1 MAVTLIAKNQTA
13 GALALTQLSVPNNE
27 VPAGVGS
34 TVTLTDFATVN
45 EIQDDVELIAHITA
59 GDVIIND
66 GTTDLT
72 QVESL
77 AIVQTTAGPTPG
89 GIPED
94 LAITSLSASSFV
106 SASVYYGDGS
116 NLTGVSSNP
125 AGSNTEIQ
133 FNADGAFGAD
143 PQFTWASGSNIL
155 TVTGDISGSGAISG
169 SFFYGDGG
177 SLTNL
182 PSAAI
187 STYNTPGADRIITSV
202 NATTVEGEANLTFD
216 NTTLTITGDI
226 SGSGNISGSSFY
238 GDGSNL
244 TDLNASNISA
254 GTLNNARLPAT
265 ISVTNVTAS
274 TLVSASAFYGDGSN
288 LTGIIS
294 EAAGSDTEI
303 QFNDGGTAFGGD
315 PQFTWNKT
323 SNTLTVT
330 GDVSASVNISGSDFY
345 GGGANLTDLNASNI
359 SAGTLNNARLPAT
372 ISVTNVTASTLVS
385 ASAFYGDGSNLT
397 NLPAGNAAGSDTQ
410 IQFNDG
416 TAFGGDAEFTW
427 NKTTDTLTV
436 TGDIS
441 ASVNISG
448 SDFYG
453 GGANLTDLNASNIS
467 AGTLNN
473 ARLPATISV
482 TNVTASTLVS
492 ASSFYG
498 DGANLTGIA
507 AGSDTQVQF
516 RDAGGFA
523 ADPQFTWDK
532 TNNILTLGG
541 VSGSGNISGSDFY
554 GGGANLT
561 DLNASNISAGTL
573 ANARLPTTISVTNVT
588 ASSLISA
595 SFLYGDGSNL
605 TGIEVPLLVGNSL
618 FVDGINGNDG
628 TGTRG
633 DKSQPYL
640 TISSAIAAS
649 IAGDAIYVTPGDY
662 PETSLAIPAG
672 RALFSQGGYAQ
683 TSIGITS
690 SATDIIT
697 TVDDTWIEGFT
708 VHVPTGSSNAG
719 IRYTGGTGGT
729 MQAYSMAFSGD
740 GASGQGD
747 GFVKTGTG
755 KVIGSEIRLVKGGL
769 SSIIRVDQGVMAF
782 ESIHVPSA
790 SGDITNIALAEGTGR
805 AQLINFNAGN
815 SNVVNAMTVS
825 GSATAICLSVNWV
838 DIQNG
843 LNIQQDGVNVEINGG
858 KIQHSAYAVTMN
870 NSETF
875 TSASIISLTN
885 INSHPDFNFP
895 PSALN
900 AQFEVKFTTTAD
912 LDHYAAESLFGTN
925 LEIGFPEKGSAI
937 AVGKGSSY
945 AFGIKVYTS
954 DGTDT
959 TTTTGSLIDVTTSAS
974 SIVGSPFTFQGG
986 SPDHCIYFGSTRKDV
1001 DSNPLKYCGIN
1012 VDTSVGSLTGAY
1024 VYEIWNGSAW
1034 SDIDYQCTS
1043 VDTGYR
1049 YANNPFMRTD
1059 SEEFIRFGLDD
1070 DTAWAISTIGGDA
1083 AYWTRCRIVTSASLP
1098 QFEKWW
1104 VTPTHLSI
1112 SEAGVRQSHG
1122 GAIWQVEL
1130 GASGNVFGES
1140 GGVVGANI
1148 LVGSGGLP
1156 TEWTQRMPNSNLNG
1170 SGDAIY
1176 TQFTLPPGIN
1186 TSLPLKFKIIYSL
1199 DSAAAAV
1206 TFPTGILSVIP
1217 IQVTGVNV
1225 ADPLG
1230 GKIPTPRT
1238 FANTETLTA
1247 KAAPLAL
1254 SKLLQPTG
1262 AIVGDDLSNR
1272 IISTIFSPLSIE
1284 EYYEDDIV
1292 AIRFELDNHGSPN
1305 YNVSVWAIMIEGHK
1319 FTEGKPR

>member
-1 MAVTLIAKNQTA
+1 MSRFRPSRNYVSGKVVFDGGPVDITGDLVVSGTITANQYNVNVVNTNV
-13 GALALTQLSVPNNE
+13 SHIDMD
-27 VPAGVGS
+27 GS
-34 TVTLTDFATVN
+34 TKFGDTP
-45 EIQDDVELIAHITA
+45 DDTHQFTGSVF
-59 GDVIIND
+59 IN
-66 GTTDLT
+66 
-72 QVESL
+72 
-77 AIVQTTAGPTPG
+77 GP
-89 GIPED
+89 I
-94 LAITSLSASSFV
+94 SASSFV
-106 SASVYYGDGS
+106 GPISA
-116 NLTGVSSNP
+116 TP
-125 AGSNTEIQ
+125 AG
-133 FNADGAFGAD
+133 ADTQVQYNDAGSFGAD
-143 PQFTWASGSNIL
+143 
-155 TVTGDISGSGAISG
+155 
-169 SFFYGDGG
+169 
-177 SLTNL
+177 
-182 PSAAI
+182 
-187 STYNTPGADRIITSV
+187 
-202 NATTVEGEANLTFD
+202 
-216 NTTLTITGDI
+216 
-226 SGSGNISGSSFY
+226 
-238 GDGSNL
+238 
-244 TDLNASNISA
+244 TDF
-254 GTLNNARLPAT
+254 
-265 ISVTNVTAS
+265 V
-274 TLVSASAFYGDGSN
+274 
-288 LTGIIS
+288 
-294 EAAGSDTEI
+294 
-303 QFNDGGTAFGGD
+303 
-315 PQFTWNKT
+315 WNKT
-323 SNTLTVT
+323 TNTLTVT
-330 GDVSASVNISGSDFY
+330 GDITASANISGTF
-345 GGGANLTDLNASNI
+345 
-359 SAGTLNNARLPAT
+359 
-372 ISVTNVTASTLVS
+372 
-385 ASAFYGDGSNLT
+385 FYGDGSNLT
-397 NLPAGNAAGSDTQ
+397 NLPEGTPAGLDTQ
-410 IQFNDG
+410 IQFNNAGTFGATADLTWDG
-416 TAFGGDAEFTW
+416 TNLSSSTIVPNATTTYDLGSTDLSWNTLYTDSVIGDLQGAVLFDARNDEGDAISKGQAVYINGISGQTPTVALAACDDPNKMPAFGLAATDAADSATVQIVTFGSISNLNLTALYGQVFTEGDTVYIQTGSGGTSGSLTPLVPTGSDHLIQNLGIIVRDGGGGDGQIKVGGAGRTNATPNLDKGYLFIGNDSDQSVQDNTLFVSSSAGKVGI
-427 NKTTDTLTV
+427 NNLNPTHTLTV
-436 TGDIS
+436 SGDFS
-441 ASVNISG
+441 AS
-448 SDFYG
+448 
-453 GGANLTDLNASNIS
+453 LN
-467 AGTLNN
+467 
-473 ARLPATISV
+473 
-482 TNVTASTLVS
+482 VS
-492 ASSFYG
+492 ASAF
-498 DGANLTGIA
+498 
-507 AGSDTQVQF
+507 
-516 RDAGGFA
+516 
-523 ADPQFTWDK
+523 
-532 TNNILTLGG
+532 
-541 VSGSGNISGSDFY
+541 
-554 GGGANLT
+554 
-561 DLNASNISAGTL
+561 
-573 ANARLPTTISVTNVT
+573 
-588 ASSLISA
+588 
-595 SFLYGDGSNL
+595 YGDGSNL

-719 IRYTGGTGGT
+719 IRYTGTGGT

-790 SGDITNIALAEGTGR
+790 SGDITNVALAEGTGR

-825 GSATAICLSVNWV
+825 GSATAICLSVNWFN
-838 DIQNG
+838 IQNG

-858 KIQHSAYAVTMN
+858 KIQPSAYAVTMN
-870 NSETF
+870 NSVTY
-875 TSASIISLTN
+875 TSASVISLTN

-900 AQFEVKFTTTAD
+900 AQFEITFATTSNT
-912 LDHYAAESLFGTN
+912 DHDAAENLFGTDFVV
-925 LEIGFPEKGSAI
+925 GFPEKGSAMAI
-937 AVGKGSSY
+937 GNGSSY
-945 AFGIKVYTS
+945 ASGIKVYTS

-1001 DSNPLKYCGIN
+1001 DSNPLKYYGIN

-1043 VDTGYR
+1043 VDAGYR

-1070 DTAWAISTIGGDA
+1070 DTTWAISTIGGDA

-1148 LVGSGGLP
+1148 PVGSGGLP
-1156 TEWTQRMPNSNLNG
+1156 TGWTQRMPNSNLNG

-1199 DSAAAAV
+1199 DDPAAAV

-1238 FANTETLTA
+1238 FANTEILTA

-1272 IISTIFSPLSIE
+1272 IFSTIFSPLSVE

-1292 AIRFELDNHGSPN
+1292 AIRFELDNDGSPN
-1305 YNVSVWAIMIEGHK
+1305 YNVGVWAIMIEGHK
-1319 FTEGKPR
+1319 FTEGKPH